1 MSVNVIKGFFY
12 PVLEFRFQQVPAIPL
27 RVSER
32 LGQKIRGSAGPSW
45 PVRDSESLKLGSE
58 SGAPR
63 AKACGPSTCFRGRNP
78 PKHTLLRSFGASKG
92 TLSAF
97 TTV

>member
-1 MSVNVIKGFFY
+1 VNGIKGFFY

-27 RVSER
+27 RVSEG
-32 LGQKIRGSAGPSW
+32 LGQKIRASAGPFW

-63 AKACGPSTCFRGRNP
+63 AKACACT
-78 PKHTLLRSFGASKG
+78 PKCS
-92 TLSAF
+92 LSADRRYG
-97 TTV
+97 TQAWLSA